1 MNNPIFKMMLPGIRP
16 SLAYVGSIND
26 YIESKLWL
34 SSSALQSHI
43 MSSFFLVFNFG
54 LHTFC
59 TVFGDF
65 YASIV

>member
-1 MNNPIFKMMLPGIRP
+1 MNNPIFKMMFPGIRL

-34 SSSALQSHI
+34 KPQRYSPTSYHFS
-43 MSSFFLVFNFG
+43 LVFIFG
-54 LHTFC
+54 LPTFC